1 MGHPFK
7 ISQEI
12 HVVGNLPNLPNLP
25 QMMQICVG
33 ENHSKCGRENE
44 ASSDKWGKLGRFPE
58 TRNAPNC
65 LKILPKWGK
74 KCHRFRRMPHF
85 EKNGANG
92 EKMPQVGEIQDSD
105 PRFKRG
111 YLAVSLLDS
120 IGLDCCFICIAE
132 QDPALRILWFPKRIS
147 PTCPKFQDSAL
158 FSYQHGANSGNGA
171 N

>member
-1 MGHPFK
+1 MPQNMPQVWKWGKSEENGASFQDFTRESRCGKSPQSPQSPPNGANLRGGESLQMGK
-7 ISQEI
+7 
-12 HVVGNLPNLPNLP
+12 
-25 QMMQICVG
+25 
-33 ENHSKCGRENE
+33 R
-44 ASSDKWGKLGRFPE
+44 KWGKLGKIGQVGE
-58 TRNAPNC
+58 ISRNQKCPKL

-132 QDPALRILWFPKRIS
+132 QDPVLRIL
-147 PTCPKFQDSAL
+147 
-158 FSYQHGANSGNGA
+158 
-171 N
+171 